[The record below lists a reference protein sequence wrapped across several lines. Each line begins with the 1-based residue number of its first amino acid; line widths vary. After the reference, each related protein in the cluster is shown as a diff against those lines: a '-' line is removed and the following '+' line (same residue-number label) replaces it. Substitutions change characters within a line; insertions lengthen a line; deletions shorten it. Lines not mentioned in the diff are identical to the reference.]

1 MTVLT
6 EREIRLLEFDQIR
19 MMLASL
25 TVTAMGNEVARTLLP
40 ESDLY
45 RINKKYR
52 ETTEACALLVKDF
65 LKIKPAP
72 DIRLATRKAEKNGML
87 TAPELL
93 KVKIFLRSCR
103 HLQNRLKREEIMEM
117 APTIASFSFRID
129 GCPALYRKLESC
141 VDDGGEIRDSASPL
155 LSEIRHVRLDL
166 SRRIQDKLEECTRN
180 PGLRRYL
187 QEPLITI
194 RNDRYVLPVKQ
205 EYRAQFQGIFHDQ
218 SSSGATLYIE
228 PISTMELQNK
238 FQQYKNMEKKEIEK
252 ILKESSML
260 VGSNAGS
267 LRNDLALYGYLDFAM
282 AKGKLSFS
290 MEGIEPRLARERLVD
305 LRGSRH
311 PLLKEKAVPIDFKLG
326 GENRIMVVTGPNTG
340 GKTVTLKTVGLFVAM
355 AQSGLH
361 LPVRAG
367 TEIGVFEKIRVDIGD
382 EQSLEQSLSTFSA
395 HLKNIISILEE
406 AGPRSLILLDELGA
420 GTDPSEGAALA
431 RAILANLY
439 RKGSLVV
446 TTTHINDLKMFA
458 HLQEGI
464 QNASLEFDVET
475 LSPTFRLLMGVP
487 GSSNALIVAGKL
499 GLPPAIIDEA
509 RGYLSREHEEIE
521 AIINDL
527 NIEQKR
533 SRQEAEQAEG
543 ERRQAETIRQQL
555 EEEMEKTRAM
565 QEEVFGEARN
575 EAARIVKE
583 ARQKA
588 NELIGDLQRIVSD
601 SRAEKETGSLKDA
614 EKIRR
619 SLHAAMEDIFDTE
632 SDLSDIGTITG
643 DGIRCGDKI
652 YIKSLKREGIVE
664 YLDLQKESLQV
675 RVEDKMIETVFGD
688 IRPMEPGKHETGQKS
703 SNLPGYML
711 DRGYETVGD
720 SIDLHGFTLEEA
732 REKLE
737 KYLDNAILNNYRQ
750 VFVVHG
756 RGTGRLRKGLQAF
769 LKEHH
774 LVRGFRDGYPEEGDI
789 GVTVVTLK

>member
-19 MMLASL
+19 VMLASL
-25 TVTAMGNEVARTLLP
+25 TVTAIGNEVARALLP
-40 ESDLY
+40 ECDLY
-45 RINKKYR
+45 KIDHKYR
-52 ETTEACALLVKDF
+52 ETTEACALLEKDF
-65 LKIKPAP
+65 LKIKPVP
-72 DIRLATRKAEKNGML
+72 DIRLATRKAEKGGVL

-93 KVKIFLRSCR
+93 KVKNFIQACH
-103 HLQNRLKREEIMEM
+103 HLQGRLKREEIREI
-117 APTIASFSFRID
+117 APTITSLFFRID
-129 GCPALYRKLESC
+129 GCSALYRRLKSC
-141 VDDGGEIRDSASPL
+141 VGDGGEIRDSASPL
-155 LSEIRHVRLDL
+155 LSEIRDVRLDL
-166 SRRIQDKLEECTRN
+166 SRRIQGKLEECIKT

-205 EYRAQFQGIFHDQ
+205 EYRTQFQGIFHDQ

-228 PISTMELQNK
+228 PIFTLEIQNK
-238 FQQYKNMEKKEIEK
+238 FQQYKNMEKKEIER
-252 ILKESSML
+252 ILKELSLL
-260 VGSNAGS
+260 VGGDADS
-267 LRNDLALYGYLDFAM
+267 LHRDLALYGYLDFIM

-290 MEGIEPRLARERLVD
+290 MEGIEPRLARERHID
-305 LRGSRH
+305 LKGSRH
-311 PLLKEKAVPIDFKLG
+311 PLLKEGAVPIDFKLG
-326 GENRIMVVTGPNTG
+326 GKNRIMIVTGPNTG

-431 RAILANLY
+431 RAILSNLY

-475 LSPTFRLLMGVP
+475 LSPTFRLMMGVP

-509 RGYLSREHEEIE
+509 RGYLSRDHTEIE

-527 NIEQKR
+527 NIEKKR
-533 SRQEAEQAEG
+533 SRQEAEQAVD
-543 ERRQAETIRQQL
+543 ERRQAEIMRQQL
-555 EEEMEKTRAM
+555 EEEMEKTKAL
-565 QEEVFGEARN
+565 QEDTFKKARN

-588 NELIGDLQRIVSD
+588 NELIGDLQRIISD
-601 SRAEKETGSLKDA
+601 ARMKKEAKSLKDA
-614 EKIRR
+614 EKIRK
-619 SLHAAMEDIFDTE
+619 SLHVTMEDILDVK
-632 SDLSDIGTITG
+632 SHVQDAGTFPG
-643 DGIRCGDKI
+643 EGIRCGDKI
-652 YIKSLKREGIVE
+652 YIKSLKREGTVE
-664 YLDLQKESLQV
+664 YIDLQKETLLI
-675 RVEDKMIETVFGD
+675 RVEDKKIETVFGD
-688 IRPMEPGKHETGQKS
+688 VRPGEVDAHETGHKGS
-703 SNLPGYML
+703 SLPGYML
-711 DRGYETVGD
+711 DREHETVSD
-720 SIDLHGFTLEEA
+720 RIDLHGFTLEEA
-732 REKLE
+732 REELE

-750 VFVVHG
+750 VFVIHG

-769 LKEHH
+769 LTEHH
-774 LVRGFRDGYPEEGDI
+774 QVRGFRDGHPEEGDI